1 MTGKRPDQYY
11 KKVDLSDTEVAYR
24 TYSNDKFKK
33 AYLLLNLLKSR
44 FLSTLGLR
52 VARRSIQFKLPLNSI
67 IKNSFFKLFCGG
79 ESLKECEPLIEDL
92 GKNQIGTI
100 LDYATEGV
108 EKDADFDRVMNA
120 VIDSIDFAA
129 KNPHIE
135 FAVFKPTGVG
145 RLSLMEKKD
154 RRLELS
160 EQEKLEY
167 ERIYD
172 RFAKIC
178 AHANKKGIKILI
190 DAEESWIQETVDKFC
205 HKLMS
210 IYNKDKV
217 VVFNT
222 VQMYRRDRLEFI
234 KRSYAEASARGYKYG
249 VKLVRGAYM
258 EKEAAR
264 AKKDGYPNPI
274 HSSKEATDQAYNMA
288 MRFIID
294 NIDGFAATIATHNE
308 TSVKLLLKWMSEES
322 ISIDDE
328 RLSCIQL
335 LGMRDNITYNLS
347 YYGYR
352 TAKYVPYGPLFE
364 LLPYLSRRAEE
375 NSSVQGQVQREIK
388 LIQKEMNRRSKVTK

>member
-1 MTGKRPDQYY
+1 MSKR
-11 KKVDLSDTEVAYR
+11 
-24 TYSNDKFKK
+24 
-33 AYLLLNLLKSR
+33 
-44 FLSTLGLR
+44 
-52 VARRSIQFKLPLNSI
+52 
-67 IKNSFFKLFCGG
+67 
-79 ESLKECEPLIEDL
+79 
-92 GKNQIGTI
+92 
-100 LDYATEGV
+100 
-108 EKDADFDRVMNA
+108 
-120 VIDSIDFAA
+120 
-129 KNPHIE
+129 
-135 FAVFKPTGVG
+135 
-145 RLSLMEKKD
+145 
-154 RRLELS
+154 S
-160 EQEKLEY
+160 EY
-167 ERIYD
+167 GIYD